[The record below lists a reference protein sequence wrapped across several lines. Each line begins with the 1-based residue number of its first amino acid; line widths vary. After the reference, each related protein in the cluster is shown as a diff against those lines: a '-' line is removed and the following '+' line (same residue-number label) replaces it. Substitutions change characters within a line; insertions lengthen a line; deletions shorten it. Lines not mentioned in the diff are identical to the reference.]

1 MILMQPFKP
10 LSKSLRKSLSL
21 VLMTCALIALSACGF
36 ALRGAVVLPF
46 SSIYIGLPDNSSLAG
61 ELKRTIRSNGHTT
74 ILNDATQAQITLDVL
89 SEQREKTILSLNSQG
104 RVREFALHYHF
115 RFRVK
120 NVEGKELLA
129 PTMISL
135 QRRLSYNE
143 EQALAKEAEEA
154 LLYRDMQ
161 SDLVQQI
168 VRRLAKLKVD

>member
-1 MILMQPFKP
+1 MALKHLF
-10 LSKSLRKSLSL
+10 KSLSL
-21 VLMTCALIALSACGF
+21 LILVCVLAGCGF

-46 SSIYIGLPDNSSLAG
+46 SSIYIGLPDNSNLGG
-61 ELKRTIRSNGHTT
+61 ELKRHIRSNGQTQ
-74 ILNDATQAQITLDVL
+74 IANDAIQAQIVLEVL

-104 RVREFALHYHF
+104 RVREFALHSHF

-120 NVEGKELLA
+120 NSAGKELLA

-135 QRRLSYNE
+135 QRRVTYNE
-143 EQALAKEAEEA
+143 EQALAKEAEEV

-168 VRRLAKLKVD
+168 VRRLARLKVD

>member
-1 MILMQPFKP
+1 MTLQQLFKP
-10 LSKSLRKSLSL
+10 LSNSFNKPLRLL
-21 VLMTCALIALSACGF
+21 LMICALSALSACGF

-46 SSIYIGLPDNSSLAG
+46 SSIYIGLPENSSLAG
-61 ELKRTIRSNGHTT
+61 ELKRTIRSNGQTR
-74 ILNDATQAQITLDVL
+74 IVNEATQAQITLDVL

-135 QRRLSYNE
+135 QRRVSYNE